1 MKAAWTVIWEGRS
14 CVAFFKEQ
22 DSWSLDPDEAKVFES
37 WFAARFAA
45 GIQLGVR
52 VVRCWV

>member
-14 CVAFFKEQ
+14 CVAFYKEQ

-37 WFAARFAA
+37 WFAARYAA
-45 GIQLGVR
+45 GIQKGVR
-52 VVRCWV
+52 VVRCWT